1 MNDLFIVTGADGH
14 LGNTVVR
21 QLAARGERVRGLV
34 LPQSRSGALDG
45 LDVEVCRGDLLSP
58 DSLDPLFAADG
69 SRRIQVIHTAGIV
82 SIASRRQRQ
91 VYDVNVTGTR
101 NLLAACRRHGVRRI
115 VYTSSVHAI
124 PEKPKG
130 QTMAEPGCI
139 DPRRVKGLY
148 AQTKA
153 LATRLVLGSR
163 AAGLDPVVVFPSGI
177 LGPNDYGRGHLTQL
191 VRDYLS
197 GRLAACVDGGYDFV
211 DVRDVA
217 DGLLRALELA
227 PSGGTYVLSGHYCT
241 IPHLLEMLHQITG
254 RRPVRA
260 CLPLWLAKS
269 TAPLAEAYYQI
280 RRQPPLY
287 TSYSLF
293 TLTANARF
301 SHRKASAQLGYHSR
315 PLEETLRD
323 TVAWL
328 QRHDR

>member
-163 AAGLDPVVVFPSGI
+163 AAGLDPVAETDHFSPAKPACTKCRRAFDSTDVHAFELPCPQYLVQYQP
-177 LGPNDYGRGHLTQL
+177 GR
-191 VRDYLS
+191 
-197 GRLAACVDGGYDFV
+197 A
-211 DVRDVA
+211 
-217 DGLLRALELA
+217 
-227 PSGGTYVLSGHYCT
+227 
-241 IPHLLEMLHQITG
+241 
-254 RRPVRA
+254 
-260 CLPLWLAKS
+260 
-269 TAPLAEAYYQI
+269 
-280 RRQPPLY
+280 
-287 TSYSLF
+287 
-293 TLTANARF
+293 
-301 SHRKASAQLGYHSR
+301 
-315 PLEETLRD
+315 
-323 TVAWL
+323 
-328 QRHDR
+328 